1 MGFRCFGSLLK
12 MRLCKLFWAI
22 RSLIL
27 KPFFGRYGLKSYM
40 GKPLILSGIK
50 NFYFGEKVR
59 IYPGARIESYDGGKI
74 EIGDNVSIGQ
84 NFHCTSG
91 KGESLII
98 GENTTILGNVCITN
112 IDHEYRKL
120 GVFILEQPRLVT
132 RTTIGEN
139 SFICYGAMIQ
149 AGTVL
154 GKQCIVG
161 ANSVVR
167 GHYPDYCVIAGV
179 PAKIIRKYN
188 ENTGKWEKYNE
199 NK

>member
-1 MGFRCFGSLLK
+1 MQLIK
-12 MRLCKLFWAI
+12 YFWAI

-27 KPFFGRYGLKSYM
+27 KPFFGKYGLKSYM
-40 GKPLILSGIK
+40 GKPLILTGIK

-59 IYPGARIESYDGGKI
+59 IYPGARIESFDGGKI

-91 KGESLII
+91 KGETLYI
-98 GENTTILGNVCITN
+98 GKNTTFSGNVCITN
-112 IDHEYRKL
+112 IDHEYRNIDD
-120 GVFILEQPRLVT
+120 FILDQPRLIKKT
-132 RTTIGEN
+132 SIGEN
-139 SFICYGAMIQ
+139 SFVGYGAMIQ

-154 GKQCIVG
+154 GKQCVVG

-167 GHYPDYCVIAGV
+167 GHYPDYCVLAGV
-179 PAKIIRKYN
+179 PAKIIKKYN
-188 ENTGKWEKYNE
+188 IETKKWEKYNE